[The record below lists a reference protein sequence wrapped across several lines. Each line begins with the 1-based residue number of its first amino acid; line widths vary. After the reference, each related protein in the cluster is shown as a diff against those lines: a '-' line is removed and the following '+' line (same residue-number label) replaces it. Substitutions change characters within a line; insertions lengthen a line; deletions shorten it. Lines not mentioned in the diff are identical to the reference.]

1 MFLLGEGAGRGR
13 NDWWNGCSTNEEE
26 GKVDLHDCV
35 FFVLFAFLIMFDLQ
49 LQLGRERWNGES
61 EK

>member
-1 MFLLGEGAGRGR
+1 
-13 NDWWNGCSTNEEE
+13 
-26 GKVDLHDCV
+26 V